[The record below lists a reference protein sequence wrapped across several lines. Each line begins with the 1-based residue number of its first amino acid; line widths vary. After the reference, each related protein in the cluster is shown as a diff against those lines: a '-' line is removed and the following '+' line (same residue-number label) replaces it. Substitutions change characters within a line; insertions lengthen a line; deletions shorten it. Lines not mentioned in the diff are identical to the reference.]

1 MQDKSYWFFYVFVE
15 CMVYNNR
22 SFCEDDFN
30 ALLESQRLSKIKMN
44 FNDEVKDF
52 VDECKILDDI
62 DYELNKNN
70 YWMPKN
76 NILNHDYNLQNI
88 IKDLRLDLELEHT
101 NNDFYD
107 SSCDIVQKINN
118 YLHFL

>member
-1 MQDKSYWFFYVFVE
+1 MQDKSYWLFYVFVE
-15 CMVYNNR
+15 CMIYNNR
-22 SFCEDDFN
+22 SFCEDDFK
-30 ALLESQRLSKIKMN
+30 ALLDSQRLSQIKMN

-52 VDECKILDDI
+52 VDECKILDEI

-76 NILNHDYNLQNI
+76 NNINHDYNLKTI
-88 IKDLRLDLELEHT
+88 IQDLRLDLELEHA

>member
-22 SFCEDDFN
+22 SFCEDDFK

-76 NILNHDYNLQNI
+76 NILNHDYNLKTI
-88 IKDLRLDLELEHT
+88 IQDLRLDLELEHA